1 MRAMVQIDFGG
12 PEVVRLRNVV
22 DPAMGPDDLLVR
34 VGACG
39 LNRLDVI
46 QRRVPGVLPGFRLP
60 HIPGMDIAGEVVALG
75 ERVRGGGGDIALGT
89 RVVVDPTQGCGL
101 CRSCHN
107 GERAYCE
114 RLRVTGGNVPGG
126 LAEFVAVRGDTVVPI
141 PDGFSLVD
149 AATLPTAWA
158 TGWHAVVTAARVAPG
173 ECVVVQAG
181 ASAISLAVIQIARLA
196 GATVVAVASTHE
208 KLAAA
213 RAAGAE
219 LGVHNEAQLPDA
231 VHSFTQGAGADV
243 VIDHVGAATW
253 DASLACLAVGGRMV
267 LLGNTSGDQVS
278 FSLANVFHRGL
289 RLIGAGGYTADDFT
303 DAIAAAFASG
313 QRLPVAGQY
322 ALDDLPAAWDAV
334 ESRETVGKVVV
345 VP

>member
-12 PEVVRLRNVV
+12 PEVVRLRDVV
-22 DPAMGPDDLLVR
+22 EPAVDHDGVLVR

-46 QRRVPGVLPGFRLP
+46 QRRGPGVLPGFRLP
-60 HIPGMDIAGEVVALG
+60 HIPGMDIAGEVVAVG
-75 ERVRGGGGDIALGT
+75 EQVPDIAIGT

-101 CRSCHN
+101 CRSCSN

-126 LAEFVAVRGDTVVPI
+126 LAEFVAVRSDTVVPI
-141 PDGFSLVD
+141 PDDFTLVD

-158 TGWHAVVTAARVAPG
+158 TGWHAVVAAAGVAPG

-196 GATVVAVASTHE
+196 GATVVAVASSDE

-213 RAAGAE
+213 RAAGAA

-231 VHSFTQGAGADV
+231 VHEFTQGSGADV

-253 DASLACLAVGGRMV
+253 DASLACLAIGARMV
-267 LLGNTSGDQVS
+267 LLGNTSGDRVS

-303 DAIAAAFASG
+303 DAIAAAFASH
-313 QRLPVAGQY
+313 QRLPVAGAY
-322 ALDDLPAAWDAV
+322 ALDDLPAAWAAV